1 MLPNP
6 FTRLRRVYCQKTAL
20 NKRSDSLEGYFPPH
34 LTPNSPPHAIARCG
48 ISFCTRCPAPRP
60 GMIASS
66 AGGEIAR
73 TPSRQKAT
81 HSTPAHAYFFLV
93 RDIPPMGGLGG
104 CRTARKGAVAIGVA
118 DLFCGGVIT
127 LLLFSKNYTKNQV
140 NTSFL
145 V

>member
-81 HSTPAHAYFFLV
+81 HSTPAHAIFSLSA
-93 RDIPPMGGLGG
+93 DIPHWGLGG
-104 CRTARKGAVAIGVA
+104 MQNRTQGGCSYSGCRPLSRWC
-118 DLFCGGVIT
+118 DR
-127 LLLFSKNYTKNQV
+127 TKNKHYIRYKKGKK
-140 NTSFL
+140 
-145 V
+145 

>member
-20 NKRSDSLEGYFPPH
+20 NKRSDSLEGYFPPLQH
-34 LTPNSPPHAIARCG
+34 LTLRITLLSVVASRFALDAR
-48 ISFCTRCPAPRP
+48 PRP